1 MLLQHIG
8 YPYLEQS
15 NGFLIENKDVALIK
29 QVAQRVHFYLSNAL
43 VISLC
48 ICRKNINSFYSS
60 PHKNQKKTKQTNKNT
75 IFKNV
80 EVLKVDVAHD
90 YVLNNIFPSFSS
102 MLLEVKGISC
112 EIK

>member
-1 MLLQHIG
+1 M
-8 YPYLEQS
+8 YM
-15 NGFLIENKDVALIK
+15 
-29 QVAQRVHFYLSNAL
+29 
-43 VISLC
+43 
-48 ICRKNINSFYSS
+48 
-60 PHKNQKKTKQTNKNT
+60 QKKYKFILFLSPQKSEQTKQTNKNT

-102 MLLEVKGISC
+102 MMLEVKGISC

>member
-1 MLLQHIG
+1 M
-8 YPYLEQS
+8 YM
-15 NGFLIENKDVALIK
+15 
-29 QVAQRVHFYLSNAL
+29 
-43 VISLC
+43 
-48 ICRKNINSFYSS
+48 
-60 PHKNQKKTKQTNKNT
+60 QKKYKFILFLSPQKSEQTKQTNKNT

-90 YVLNNIFPSFSS
+90 FVLNNIFPSFSS

>member
-1 MLLQHIG
+1 M
-8 YPYLEQS
+8 YM
-15 NGFLIENKDVALIK
+15 
-29 QVAQRVHFYLSNAL
+29 
-43 VISLC
+43 
-48 ICRKNINSFYSS
+48 
-60 PHKNQKKTKQTNKNT
+60 QKKYKFILFLSPQKSEQTKQTNKNT